1 MGCDIE
7 LALSATRVKGLDEL
21 PCENVLV
28 GDLED
33 LEEMATG
40 VDLLVA
46 NSNGRQAA
54 AKLGIPNHLR
64 AGLPVFDR
72 MGAHQRTWVGY
83 RGTMQLIFEVGNL
96 FMASSK
102 EATKGH
108 N

>member
-1 MGCDIE
+1 VRGLE
-7 LALSATRVKGLDEL
+7 ALPGVTVA
-21 PCENVLV
+21 V

-33 LEEMATG
+33 LEQQAAD

-54 AKLGIPNHLR
+54 VRLGIKSHLR
-64 AGLPVFDR
+64 AGYPVFDR
-72 MGAHQRTWVGY
+72 MGRHQRTWVGY

-96 FMASSK
+96 FMANAK
-102 EATKGH
+102 EASKTH